1 MEKDINELNLAY
13 RNALQGYDIA
23 ITNIIEM
30 IESGNKQISDEA
42 RSQIKKEM
50 LKARES
56 FVEGLFAEEK
66 GELL

>member
-1 MEKDINELNLAY
+1 MEKDINKLNLAY

-23 ITNIIEM
+23 IANIIE
-30 IESGNKQISDEA
+30 IVESDNKQISDEV

-50 LKARES
+50 LKARDS

-66 GELL
+66 GEIL

>member
-23 ITNIIEM
+23 ITNIIEI

>member
-1 MEKDINELNLAY
+1 MEKDINKLNLAY

-23 ITNIIEM
+23 ITNIIEI